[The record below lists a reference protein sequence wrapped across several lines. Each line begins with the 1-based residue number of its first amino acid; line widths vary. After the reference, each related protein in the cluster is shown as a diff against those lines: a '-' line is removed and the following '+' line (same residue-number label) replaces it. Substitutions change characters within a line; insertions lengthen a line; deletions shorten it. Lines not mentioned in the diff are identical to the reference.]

1 MNDDKILKS
10 LSKEQ
15 AQALSNKLMYFY
27 SKVTGDKMETAYLFL
42 GAFIEQIY
50 QAASAEDAPV
60 TPPAHPEQPQQPQE

>member
-50 QAASAEDAPV
+50 QIAAEEAPV
-60 TPPAHPEQPQQPQE
+60 EPPAQPQQPAE